1 MKQRNDSR
9 PCARLGKIAVAVVWI
24 AGLALLLCWHSV
36 FATPMRCS
44 GEQKTCIANCA
55 KSPAR
60 SSISF
65 CLTNCGARQSMC
77 MKTGCWDNGTQ
88 RYCGLLKQ

>member
-1 MKQRNDSR
+1 MTQWIDSR
-9 PCARLGKIAVAVVWI
+9 PCAPFGKLAAAAVLIV
-24 AGLALLLCWHSV
+24 GLALLCRYPA

-44 GEQKTCIANCA
+44 GEQKTCIASCA
-55 KSPAR
+55 KGPPG
-60 SSISF
+60 SSITF
-65 CLTNCGARQSMC
+65 CLTNCGARQSVC